1 MITLLLTIIAM
12 VIIANMIIGIGLI
25 SIYFLYGATVYL
37 MNRWMKST

>member
-12 VIIANMIIGIGLI
+12 VIIANMVIGIGLI

-37 MNRWMKST
+37 MSKRKST